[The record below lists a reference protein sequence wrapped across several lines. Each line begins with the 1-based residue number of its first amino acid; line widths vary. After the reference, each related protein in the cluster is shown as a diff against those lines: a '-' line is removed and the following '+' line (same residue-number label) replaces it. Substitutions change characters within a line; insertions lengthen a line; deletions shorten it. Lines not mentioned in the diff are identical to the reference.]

1 MFLPAIDHWEALHYP
16 LSNRIH
22 DGEMHDIWNGD
33 GVKRLTRKGAFLS
46 QSDNLGLLLS
56 TDGVPLFKSSAGSLW
71 PVYLTIVNL
80 PPSTRANSAN
90 TLLCSLWFGHQK
102 PPTNTLLAPV
112 VEMLKTL
119 LTTGITVRTPEGM
132 KTIRAILLDYL
143 IAQTI

>member
-1 MFLPAIDHWEALHYP
+1 
-16 LSNRIH
+16 
-22 DGEMHDIWNGD
+22 MHDIWNGD

-119 LTTGITVRTPEGM
+119 LTTGITVRTPEGI